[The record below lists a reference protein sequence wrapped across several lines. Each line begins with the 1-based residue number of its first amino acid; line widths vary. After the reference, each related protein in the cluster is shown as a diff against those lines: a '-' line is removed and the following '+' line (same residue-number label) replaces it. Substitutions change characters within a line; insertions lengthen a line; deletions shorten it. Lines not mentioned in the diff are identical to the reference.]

1 MFMILCP
8 KGLGVCNEWAGG
20 YIVSMCCQ
28 RPQEQIGDCK
38 ISKLNTAPCFSL
50 KSLGFYLRKGEAV
63 VLSWQVMEHCLS
75 SGVGLERRED
85 KVEISDPVK
94 SHGSRR

>member
-1 MFMILCP
+1 MF
-8 KGLGVCNEWAGG
+8 
-20 YIVSMCCQ
+20 Q
-28 RPQEQIGDCK
+28 
-38 ISKLNTAPCFSL
+38 L
-50 KSLGFYLRKGEAV
+50 KRFRFYLRKGEAV

-94 SHGSRR
+94 SHGSRK